1 MLFFI
6 LVDANGSGV
15 CSSVKV
21 AGGVT
26 SIAFDNQDHFYA
38 GTASSNIYLVNAN
51 DLTHKL
57 KTSCH
62 YSSMNDICFPAC
74 VIF

>member
-1 MLFFI
+1 MRFAKASSLNRMLIFC
-6 LVDANGSGV
+6 N
-15 CSSVKV
+15 SSVKV

-26 SIAFDNQDHFYA
+26 SIAFDDQDHFYA

-62 YSSMNDICFPAC
+62 YSSINDICFPG
-74 VIF
+74 